1 MVTGGR
7 YDGLKFLRY
16 CLSFN
21 VNNISSFDATCM
33 EMWDVTFKRYI
44 CHVLL
49 TCEAVWGLVKA
60 EKQFSWFCMFCLF
73 QLNALSG
80 YEHRIIKWLLDLRLN
95 RWRWGF
101 AILSV
106 RLEDMVFQT
115 WVSFE
120 KGKSAFDSKFVKIYL
135 LRKQLS
141 NCVCIFPIRVHRRQV
156 IWAYCRLC
164 VMLQWIRKG
173 DYVVLGV
180 FHSPEWVFDNWKLN
194 WHW

>member
-1 MVTGGR
+1 MTVWSFCDIVYLLTWITFPV
-7 YDGLKFLRY
+7 LMLHVWKCEML
-16 CLSFN
+16 LSN
-21 VNNISSFDATCM
+21 VIFVICSLFVKLCEAWLMQKSSFHGFVC
-33 EMWDVTFKRYI
+33 
-44 CHVLL
+44 
-49 TCEAVWGLVKA
+49 
-60 EKQFSWFCMFCLF
+60 FCLF

-80 YEHRIIKWLLDLRLN
+80 YEHRIVKWLLDLRLN

-101 AILSV
+101 AISSV

-141 NCVCIFPIRVHRRQV
+141 NCVCIFAIRVHRRQV

-164 VMLQWIRKG
+164 VMLPWIRKG